1 MDQSTALPTK
11 SWSITS
17 RRYEGSGNTTEIL
30 WSGDNTSGSN
40 SSSETYYVKG
50 GSGKG
55 NRYTVSWS
63 YGNTTTVT
71 RPLSR
76 KVKFYIKY

>member
-1 MDQSTALPTK
+1 M
-11 SWSITS
+11 
-17 RRYEGSGNTTEIL
+17 L

-40 SSSETYYVKG
+40 SSSETDYVKG
-50 GSGKG
+50 GSGRG